1 MNRCEILATV
11 SGLVIYKEVFFGS
24 EKRRVQV
31 GDQVW
36 PNQPLIMLPDLSQM
50 TVETQVRETD
60 IYKVEKNQQVLISVE
75 AYPELTLE
83 GEVSFIGTLAQED
96 QARRGGKYFTV
107 SILVKKSDPRLRPG
121 MSARVE
127 LLVERLEKAHY
138 VPLEA
143 VFVRG
148 GRHYVYVMRGRSP
161 EVQEVLVGP
170 QQRESHRDRDQ
181 ARGGGPCSIAR
192 SERRCKPSR
201 WRGSPWISR
210 CRRAITLR
218 APELLTA
225 LARAVDVHRIY
236 PRARGIE
243 LSALGGV
250 SLDIERG
257 SFVAIVGR
265 SGSGKST
272 LMNLLGC
279 LDQPTR
285 GQILLEGKDA
295 GALDDKAASRLRS
308 RLIGFLF
315 QSFNLIPQMTV
326 LENVETALLYSGR
339 PESEWRERSERLLD
353 RLGILDRSSHRPTE
367 LSGGEAQRAALA
379 RALVNDPELLLA
391 DEPTGNLDSRT
402 GEEVLALLEGLVAE
416 GRTLVLV
423 THDASIA
430 ARADRVIELSDGRLV
445 RDSATDGAP

>member
-1 MNRCEILATV
+1 M
-11 SGLVIYKEVFFGS
+11 
-24 EKRRVQV
+24 
-31 GDQVW
+31 
-36 PNQPLIMLPDLSQM
+36 
-50 TVETQVRETD
+50 
-60 IYKVEKNQQVLISVE
+60 
-75 AYPELTLE
+75 
-83 GEVSFIGTLAQED
+83 
-96 QARRGGKYFTV
+96 
-107 SILVKKSDPRLRPG
+107 
-121 MSARVE
+121 
-127 LLVERLEKAHY
+127 
-138 VPLEA
+138 
-143 VFVRG
+143 
-148 GRHYVYVMRGRSP
+148 
-161 EVQEVLVGP
+161 
-170 QQRESHRDRDQ
+170 
-181 ARGGGPCSIAR
+181 
-192 SERRCKPSR
+192 
-201 WRGSPWISR
+201 
-210 CRRAITLR
+210 
-218 APELLTA
+218 TA
-225 LARAVDVHRIY
+225 LVRAVDVHRIY
-236 PRARGIE
+236 PRAGIE

-272 LMNLLGC
+272 LMNLLGV

-285 GQILLEGKDA
+285 GQILLEGTDTGK
-295 GALDDKAASRLRS
+295 LDDKAASRLRS

-339 PESEWRERSERLLD
+339 PEKEWRARSEPLLD
-353 RLGILDRSSHRPTE
+353 RLGILERSSHRPSE

-423 THDASIA
+423 THDPSIA

-445 RDSATDGAP
+445 RDSESDGVA

>member
-1 MNRCEILATV
+1 MSSRHPAKL
-11 SGLVIYKEVFFGS
+11 
-24 EKRRVQV
+24 
-31 GDQVW
+31 
-36 PNQPLIMLPDLSQM
+36 
-50 TVETQVRETD
+50 
-60 IYKVEKNQQVLISVE
+60 
-75 AYPELTLE
+75 LT
-83 GEVSFIGTLAQED
+83 
-96 QARRGGKYFTV
+96 
-107 SILVKKSDPRLRPG
+107 
-121 MSARVE
+121 
-127 LLVERLEKAHY
+127 
-138 VPLEA
+138 
-143 VFVRG
+143 
-148 GRHYVYVMRGRSP
+148 
-161 EVQEVLVGP
+161 VLV
-170 QQRESHRDRDQ
+170 
-181 ARGGGPCSIAR
+181 
-192 SERRCKPSR
+192 
-201 WRGSPWISR
+201 
-210 CRRAITLR
+210 
-218 APELLTA
+218 
-225 LARAVDVHRIY
+225 RAVDVHRIY
-236 PRARGIE
+236 PRAGIE

-285 GQILLEGKDA
+285 GQILLEGTDT
-295 GALDDKAASRLRS
+295 GELDDKAASRLRS

-339 PESEWRERSERLLD
+339 PEQEWRARSERLLD
-353 RLGILDRSSHRPTE
+353 RLGILERSSHRPTE

-402 GEEVLALLEGLVAE
+402 GEEVLELLEGLVAE

-445 RDSATDGAP
+445 RDSGTDGAA